1 MQKVDLKFKQN
12 SWKINDKGF
21 YSLFSWQDNTDYLE
35 YLFMFKQVVPSSFN
49 IPLLKATDKN

>member
-1 MQKVDLKFKQN
+1 MQKVDLKFEQN